1 MRLLRTYPKEQ
12 GMTRRFFSETLEFH
26 CRSCRNV
33 VESRY
38 RIESPE
44 GVICGQ
50 CYSDKLAGIPI
61 VQYRDT
67 EQTPRVKKKAAL
79 ELVDEVLFG
88 VPDSQEMTE

>member
-1 MRLLRTYPKEQ
+1 MRLLRTYPKQQ
-12 GMTRRFFSETLEFH
+12 GMTRRFFSEKLEFH

-33 VESRY
+33 CESRY
-38 RIESPE
+38 RIESLE

-67 EQTPRVKKKAAL
+67 EQTPRARKKAVLESVEEAL
-79 ELVDEVLFG
+79 FARPEVA
-88 VPDSQEMTE
+88 E